1 MTVNDLYLLS
11 PEIAMAAIAGIVVL
25 VDLMVRRPRLVAML
39 GFVGLI
45 VPLALTIILWSY
57 VLRNGSEV
65 GIYGTLV
72 VDEFAIFFKFVVIF
86 IVGAV
91 FLGSADYVA
100 KLQNFQGEF
109 YALLLLLE
117 VGVVG
122 VFTAVDRF
130 LFYVFFE
137 LTLVPMYFII
147 AIWGH
152 ENKNYAAMKF
162 FLYTFFGSLF
172 CRF

>member
-25 VDLMVRRPRLVAML
+25 VDLLVRRPRLVAML

-45 VPLALTIILWSY
+45 VPLALTILLWSY

-109 YALLLLLE
+109 YALLPLSA
-117 VGVVG
+117 VG
-122 VFTAVDRF
+122 
-130 LFYVFFE
+130 
-137 LTLVPMYFII
+137 M
-147 AIWGH
+147 
-152 ENKNYAAMKF
+152 M
-162 FLYTFFGSLF
+162 
-172 CRF
+172 